1 MQTEF
6 NIEWGEGIQEF
17 YCYVEGEFRCSP
29 FVDDLLND
37 ISSLYGYTYVKQ
49 ISESHYKLMLEQEL
63 GIKINFNFDY

>member
-6 NIEWGEGIQEF
+6 DIEWEDDFSKFSCEIEGRI
-17 YCYVEGEFRCSP
+17 RCSP
-29 FVDDLLND
+29 FVEDILND
-37 ISSLYGYTYVKQ
+37 ISTLYRYTYVKQ